1 MFEDYNKLVLSIS
14 VIIIIFLLF
23 NGIIFIP
30 TAVIQPALSQPHTME
45 MSPPANITM
54 TKFSVYDNPSL
65 GIKILYPSDWKPFQT
80 STVNRTI
87 IEFRQKVMSEH
98 DPLTSFMSVSVE
110 NLSDTS
116 KTLDIMTKQNI
127 DLANKTLPNFKLI
140 ESNITTLANNNPAY
154 RIVSTFTNS
163 GPAADP
169 LRSPQFQTMTIWTVK
184 GDMMYTISYS
194 QITSEFLRH
203 LPIIQKMID
212 SFEITK

>member
-1 MFEDYNKLVLSIS
+1 M
-14 VIIIIFLLF
+14 IIIFLLF
-23 NGIIFIP
+23 NGIILIP
-30 TAVIQPALSQPHTME
+30 NVVTQPVLSQLHTME
-45 MSPPANITM
+45 MSPHANITT
-54 TKFSVYDNPSL
+54 TKFSVYYNPSL

-163 GPAADP
+163 GPAADQ
-169 LRSPQFQTMTIWTVK
+169 LRSPQFQTMTIWTIK

-194 QITSEFLRH
+194 QITSEFFRH